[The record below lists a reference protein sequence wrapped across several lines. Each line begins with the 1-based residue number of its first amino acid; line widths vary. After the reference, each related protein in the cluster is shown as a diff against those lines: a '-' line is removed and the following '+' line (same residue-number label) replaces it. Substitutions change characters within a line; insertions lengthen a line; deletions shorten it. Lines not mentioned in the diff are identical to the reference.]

1 MTKRG
6 RPSKQDLASTK
17 ELSRRE
23 QSAALKEFRSRLL
36 LNPKS
41 PKLIEKLFET
51 AFDDEHK
58 QQAVAM
64 KLLADRLLPVAG
76 FTHDGKQQATVQVNI
91 TGIGAS
97 GVTVNGTSGDEG
109 RDSET
114 IEDAEWESVED
125 E

>member
-76 FTHDGKQQATVQVNI
+76 FTYDGKQQAAVQVNI

-97 GVTVNGTSGDEG
+97 GVTINGTSGDEG

-114 IEDAEWESVED
+114 IEDAEWESVEN

>member
-97 GVTVNGTSGDEG
+97 GVTINGTSGDEG

-114 IEDAEWESVED
+114 IEDAEWESVEN